1 MKKQQNGAVMQTLE
15 QQRVLITGG
24 SRGLGL
30 GVVEALVARHANVT
44 VIARDSA
51 RLNDLKVRLGV
62 SIIIGDATDPRIAE
76 SALREARPSVLVL
89 NAGATPTMA
98 PLHEQTWESF
108 SKNWNTDVRSTFN
121 WIQGALRLPL
131 ERGSRVLMSSSGAA
145 IEGSPLSGGYAGAKR
160 MIWMMAGYANGVAS
174 DLNLGIRFQALLV
187 RQIIGATELG
197 RAAAEA
203 YARRKG
209 VSAEAFL
216 AGFGKPLSPRDFG
229 EHVVTLLTDP
239 KYESATAFGIRGET
253 GVELLKA

>member
-1 MKKQQNGAVMQTLE
+1 MQTLDR
-15 QQRVLITGG
+15 QRVLITGG

-30 GVVEALVARHANVT
+30 GLAEAFAARGAGVT

-51 RLNDLKVRLGV
+51 RLIELKDRVGV
-62 SIIIGDATDPRIAE
+62 SIIPGDATDPKLAE
-76 SALREARPSVLVL
+76 SALREVRPSVLVL

-108 SKNWNTDVRSTFN
+108 TKNWDTDVRATFH
-121 WIQGALRLPL
+121 WIQAALRLPL
-131 ERGSRVLMSSSGAA
+131 ERGSRVLISSSGAA
-145 IEGSPLSGGYAGAKR
+145 IDGSPLSGGYAGAKR

-174 DLNLGIRFQALLV
+174 DLDLGIRFQALLV
-187 RQIIGATELG
+187 RQIVGATALG
-197 RAAAEA
+197 RATAEA

-209 VSAEAFL
+209 VSTETFL

-229 EHVVTLLTDP
+229 EHVVTLLADP
-239 KYESATAFGIRGET
+239 QYESATAFGIRGET